1 MKEQVFLLQDDYF
14 TELWYAV
21 YYYDDKLSHIEPV
34 TKDYK
39 RHKEEMRAKL
49 DRILSQIS

>member
-1 MKEQVFLLQDDYF
+1 MNEQVYLVQDDYF

-21 YYYDDKLSHIEPV
+21 YYYDGKFSHIEPV
-34 TKDYK
+34 TKDYN
-39 RHKEEMRAKL
+39 RHKEEMIAKL